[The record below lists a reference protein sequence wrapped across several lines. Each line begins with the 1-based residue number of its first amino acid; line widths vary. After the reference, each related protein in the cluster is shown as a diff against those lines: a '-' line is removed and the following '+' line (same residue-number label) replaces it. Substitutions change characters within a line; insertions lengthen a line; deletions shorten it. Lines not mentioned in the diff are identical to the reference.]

1 MKRVLFVSLF
11 LIACLCMNGF
21 IVAPATV
28 ADTSPDVTNVV
39 NEVSPDPQLVLEAR
53 LENLLNINY
62 IYGDDILD
70 NEKLL
75 NKAAI
80 SLKSLAD
87 DNGFIEQTAVTSF
100 IKDLYDIDLVIT
112 DDMNSDM
119 PKKEGYVYLI
129 PRGYTKYE
137 HTITGISVEDGV
149 IRVTSAVKVN
159 YHDSEATEATATTIF
174 VENQNSRFGYNI
186 VSSEIN
192 YNINSLAI

>member
-1 MKRVLFVSLF
+1 MKRLLFVSLF

-21 IVAPATV
+21 IVAPATESSAEPTV
-28 ADTSPDVTNVV
+28 TDVSNQTT
-39 NEVSPDPQLVLEAR
+39 PDPEQVLKAR

-62 IYGDDILD
+62 VYGDDILD

-75 NKAAI
+75 NKATI

-87 DNGFIEQTAVTSF
+87 DNGFIEEAAVVAF
-100 IKDLYDIDLVIT
+100 IKDLYDIDLVINDSLNT
-112 DDMNSDM
+112 DM

-137 HTITGISVEDGV
+137 HTITDIAYDGDA

-159 YHDSEATEATATTIF
+159 YHDGEAVYATATTLFI
-174 VENQNSRFGYNI
+174 ENQNSRFGYSI
-186 VSSEIN
+186 LSSDITL
-192 YNINSLAI
+192 NINALTA

>member
-39 NEVSPDPQLVLEAR
+39 NEASPDPQLVLEAR

-75 NKAAI
+75 NKAAV